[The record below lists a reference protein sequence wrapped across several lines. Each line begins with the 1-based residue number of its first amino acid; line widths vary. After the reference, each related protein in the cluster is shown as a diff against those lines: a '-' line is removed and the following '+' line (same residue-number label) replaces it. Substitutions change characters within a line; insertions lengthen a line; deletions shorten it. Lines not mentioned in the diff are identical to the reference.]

1 MAFSSDD
8 LYTGS
13 GYLKKNPNW
22 DDDFSEWK
30 AGLVMEL
37 IEKNKIQF
45 KTVVEVG
52 CGAGGIL
59 RHLYSNY
66 KQAVSWRGFDISGD
80 AIRLAKEKEHGS
92 IEFFHADYLAI
103 TTEQNAELILCIDVV
118 EHIDHYYGFL
128 QKLQSK
134 SGQFIF
140 HIPLDLSCRSLLKP
154 HIMLQQRQ
162 TVGHLHYFS
171 KEMVEWMLKETG
183 YEIVEWFYTKAE
195 IDLEK
200 PKGLKSF
207 LKKYLRKFSFAINK
221 NLSAHLWGGY
231 SMMIYAKRNIGS

>member
-13 GYLKKNPNW
+13 EYFKKNPTW
-22 DDDFSEWK
+22 DDDFTEWK
-30 AGLVMEL
+30 AGLVREL
-37 IEKNKIQF
+37 IEKNNIQF

-59 RHLYSNY
+59 RHLSSIYT
-66 KQAVSWRGFDISGD
+66 KAISWKGFDISGD
-80 AIRLAKEKEHGS
+80 AIRLAKEKEQGK
-92 IEFFHADYLAI
+92 IKFFHDDFLSNSL
-103 TTEQNAELILCIDVV
+103 EENPDLILCIDVV

-128 QKLQSK
+128 QKLQNK

-171 KEMVEWMLKETG
+171 KEMVEWMLKDTG
-183 YEIVEWFYTKAE
+183 YEIVDWFYTKAE
-195 IDLEK
+195 VDMEK
-200 PKGLKSF
+200 PKDLKSF

-231 SMMIYAKRNIGS
+231 SMMIYAKGSIES